1 MGTIRWIRS
10 GCGGYGVTERDMRT
24 HVWHWRS
31 GLPVNPRPPIP
42 FLVFFGFLGGLFTL
56 FGYFLGADV
65 LDCLAVVRQVLEWVP
80 KYKKQMKEDL
90 NVDVISEFKEQL

>member
-1 MGTIRWIRS
+1 M
-10 GCGGYGVTERDMRT
+10 
-24 HVWHWRS
+24 
-31 GLPVNPRPPIP
+31 NPRPPIP